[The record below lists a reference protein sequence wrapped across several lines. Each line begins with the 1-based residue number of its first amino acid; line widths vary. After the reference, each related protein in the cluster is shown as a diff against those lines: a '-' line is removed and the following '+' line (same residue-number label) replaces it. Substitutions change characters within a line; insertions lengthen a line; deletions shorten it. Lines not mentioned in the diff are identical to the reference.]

1 MTNSSSTPAVST
13 PAVSTSEGAAAS
25 NGVYQFATFAVG
37 DLYFGV
43 EVLRVQE
50 VLKYQPMTKVP
61 LMPGVVR
68 GLINLRGQIVP
79 AIDLRERLALAP
91 RPDDTLPMNVVV
103 RTTGGVVSLLV
114 DEIDDVLEIDAHQE
128 EATPATV
135 TGAARDLIT
144 GVYKLKDQLL
154 LALDVERAAVV
165 ETEGTRAE

>member
-1 MTNSSSTPAVST
+1 VTSPSPTPSVSASDVETRHGTN
-13 PAVSTSEGAAAS
+13 
-25 NGVYQFATFAVG
+25 QFATFAVG

-91 RPDDTLPMNVVV
+91 RPDDSLPMNVVV

-165 ETEGTRAE
+165 ETDVTRAE

>member
-1 MTNSSSTPAVST
+1 VT
-13 PAVSTSEGAAAS
+13 
-25 NGVYQFATFAVG
+25 QFCTFTLG
-37 DLYFGV
+37 DLHFGI
-43 EVLRVQE
+43 ETLHVQE
-50 VLKYQPMTKVP
+50 VIRNREMTRIP
-61 LMPGVVR
+61 LAPGAVR

-91 RPDDTLPMNVVV
+91 RPVDSLPMNVVV

-154 LALDVERAAVV
+154 LALDVERAAIV

>member
-1 MTNSSSTPAVST
+1 VTSSSPTP
-13 PAVSTSEGAAAS
+13 PVSTSDAAATP

-91 RPDDTLPMNVVV
+91 RPDDSLPMNVVV
-103 RTTGGVVSLLV
+103 RTSGGVVSLLV
-114 DEIDDVLEIDAHQE
+114 DEIDDVLEIDAHQA

>member
-1 MTNSSSTPAVST
+1 VETR
-13 PAVSTSEGAAAS
+13 
-25 NGVYQFATFAVG
+25 QFATFGVG

-43 EVLRVQE
+43 EVLHVQE
-50 VLKYQPMTKVP
+50 VLKYQPMTRVP

-68 GLINLRGQIVP
+68 GLINLRGQIVA
-79 AIDLRERLALAP
+79 AIDLRERLLMAP
-91 RPDDTLPMNVVV
+91 RPDDVLPMNVVV

-114 DEIDDVLEIDAHQE
+114 DAIDDVLEIDAQQQ

-144 GVYKLKDQLL
+144 GVYKLEDHLL

-165 ETEGTRAE
+165 EADGSRAE

>member
-1 MTNSSSTPAVST
+1 MTNSSPTPR
-13 PAVSTSEGAAAS
+13 VSTSDAAATP
-25 NGVYQFATFAVG
+25 NAVYQFATFAVG

-43 EVLRVQE
+43 EVLHVQE

-91 RPDDTLPMNVVV
+91 RPDDSLPMNVVV

-114 DEIDDVLEIDAHQE
+114 DEIDDVLEIDARQQ

-165 ETEGTRAE
+165 ETEVTRAE

>member
-1 MTNSSSTPAVST
+1 
-13 PAVSTSEGAAAS
+13 VSTSDAAAPS
-25 NGVYQFATFAVG
+25 AGARQFATFAVG

-79 AIDLRERLALAP
+79 AIDLRERLSLSP
-91 RPDDTLPMNVVV
+91 RGDDSLPMNVVV
-103 RTTGGVVSLLV
+103 RTSGGVVSLLV

-144 GVYKLKDQLL
+144 GVYKLNDQLL

>member
-1 MTNSSSTPAVST
+1 
-13 PAVSTSEGAAAS
+13 
-25 NGVYQFATFAVG
+25 
-37 DLYFGV
+37 
-43 EVLRVQE
+43 
-50 VLKYQPMTKVP
+50 
-61 LMPGVVR
+61 MPGVVR

-91 RPDDTLPMNVVV
+91 RPGDSLPMNVVV

-114 DEIDDVLEIDAHQE
+114 DEIDDVLEIDANQE

>member
-1 MTNSSSTPAVST
+1 MTSSPSHASGAEPAAT
-13 PAVSTSEGAAAS
+13 LAQTR
-25 NGVYQFATFAVG
+25 QFATFVVG
-37 DLYFGV
+37 ELYFGV
-43 EVLRVQE
+43 EVLQVQE

-79 AIDLRERLALAP
+79 AIDLRERLSLAP
-91 RPDDTLPMNVVV
+91 RSDERLPMNVVV

-114 DEIDDVLEIDAHQE
+114 DEIDDVLEIDAHEE

-165 ETEGTRAE
+165 EAEGSRAE

>member
-1 MTNSSSTPAVST
+1 MTN
-13 PAVSTSEGAAAS
+13 
-25 NGVYQFATFAVG
+25 QFATFAVG

-50 VLKYQPMTKVP
+50 VLKYQPMTTVP

-79 AIDLRERLALAP
+79 AIDLRERLALAA
-91 RPDDTLPMNVVV
+91 RPDDSLPMNVVV

-114 DEIDDVLEIDAHQE
+114 DEIDDVLEIEADQE

>member
-1 MTNSSSTPAVST
+1 MTNSSSTPS
-13 PAVSTSEGAAAS
+13 VSTSDAVARPAGAC
-25 NGVYQFATFAVG
+25 QFATFAVG

-79 AIDLRERLALAP
+79 AIDLRERLSLSP
-91 RPDDTLPMNVVV
+91 RGDDSLPMNVVV

>member
-1 MTNSSSTPAVST
+1 MTSPNPTP
-13 PAVSTSEGAAAS
+13 PVSTSDAAAT
-25 NGVYQFATFAVG
+25 NGAYQFATFAVG

-91 RPDDTLPMNVVV
+91 RPDDSLPMNVVV
-103 RTTGGVVSLLV
+103 RTSGGVVSLLV

>member
-1 MTNSSSTPAVST
+1 V
-13 PAVSTSEGAAAS
+13 TSPSQTLQASVASAAAAEPP
-25 NGVYQFATFAVG
+25 NGTCQFATFAVG

-91 RPDDTLPMNVVV
+91 RPDDSLPMNVVV

-114 DEIDDVLEIDAHQE
+114 DEIDDVLEIEAHQQ
-128 EATPATV
+128 EALPATV

-144 GVYKLKDQLL
+144 GVYKLKDHLL

-165 ETEGTRAE
+165 ETEGSRAE

>member
-1 MTNSSSTPAVST
+1 VTSPSQTLQVS
-13 PAVSTSEGAAAS
+13 ASDAGAPPSGAH
-25 NGVYQFATFAVG
+25 QFATFAVG

-91 RPDDTLPMNVVV
+91 RPVDSLPMNVVV

>member
-1 MTNSSSTPAVST
+1 V
-13 PAVSTSEGAAAS
+13 TSATAHAFGPEAS
-25 NGVYQFATFAVG
+25 ATLAETKQFATFVVG
-37 DLYFGV
+37 ELYFGV
-43 EVLRVQE
+43 EVLQVQE

-79 AIDLRERLALAP
+79 AIDLRERLSLAP
-91 RPDDTLPMNVVV
+91 RSDERLPMNVVV
-103 RTTGGVVSLLV
+103 RTSGGVVSLLV

-165 ETEGTRAE
+165 EAEGSRAE

>member
-1 MTNSSSTPAVST
+1 MTSSSSDSA
-13 PAVSTSEGAAAS
+13 GAAAGREAAETS
-25 NGVYQFATFAVG
+25 ADTCQFATFAVG

-91 RPDDTLPMNVVV
+91 RPDDRLPMNVVV

-114 DEIDDVLEIDAHQE
+114 DEIDDVLEIEARQE

-135 TGAARDLIT
+135 TGAARELIT
-144 GVYKLKDQLL
+144 GVYKLKNQLL

-165 ETEGTRAE
+165 EIEGTRAE